1 MLKYVVIYTISIL
14 TCAVTCAVTCG
25 NLFSDRKRL
34 MKYYTV
40 KFNSSIPKKVY
51 DFLEGVWEFFCF
63 CID

>member
-1 MLKYVVIYTISIL
+1 MLKYVVIYTISIV

-40 KFNSSIPKKVY
+40 KFNTKNKV
-51 DFLEGVWEFFCF
+51 LK
-63 CID
+63 